1 MSIFAM
7 LGLLLASL
15 ALVFVLY
22 PVLKPTPDPE
32 VTQDDAELAERRR
45 ALYRQILEVEFDQ
58 RLGKLDEA
66 DARELSERLLGQA
79 AELMASESSAQHEI
93 EARVESE
100 IQAVRR
106 ALAAAESEPAAS
118 LPQPLT

>member
-1 MSIFAM
+1 M

-22 PVLKPTPDPE
+22 PVLKPTPDSE

-118 LPQPLT
+118 LPRPLT